1 MAQQVHEIMAAD
13 PVAISAQATMAD
25 AARLMRDQ
33 HVGDVMITADG
44 HLRGMVTD
52 RDLAV
57 RGLAEERPGSTPVGE
72 VCSPDLVFCRPR
84 DEVDRAVALM
94 REHAVRRLPVV
105 DGDRLVGV
113 VSLGDLALERDPHSA
128 LADISTADA
137 NS

>member
-1 MAQQVHEIMAAD
+1 MAQQVHEIMTTDPAA
-13 PVAISAQATMAD
+13 VSAQATLSD
-25 AARLMRDQ
+25 AARLMRDE
-33 HVGDVMITADG
+33 HVGDVIITEDG

-57 RGLAEERPGSTPVGE
+57 RGLAEDRSGSAPVGE
-72 VCSPDLVFCRPR
+72 VCSPDLVFCRPQ

-113 VSLGDLALERDPHSA
+113 VSLGDLAVERDPRSA
-128 LADISTADA
+128 LSDISAA
-137 NS
+137 NPNT

>member
-13 PVAISAQATMAD
+13 PVAVSARATMAE

-33 HVGDVMITADG
+33 HVGDLMITEDG
-44 HLRGMVTD
+44 KLRGVVTD

-72 VCSPDLVFCRPR
+72 VCSPDLVFCRPQ
-84 DEVDRAVALM
+84 DEIDRAVTLM

-113 VSLGDLALERDPHSA
+113 VSLGDLAMERDPRSA
-128 LADISTADA
+128 LSDISAA
-137 NS
+137 NPNT